1 VLISFLMRKL
11 LRKLEALL
19 TAAAFAEEG
28 DVETARRI
36 VREAEGDER
45 RTGEPPRLVVAPAA
59 RAARAARASTG

>member
-45 RTGEPPRLVVAPAA
+45 PGREPSQPVARPAA
-59 RAARAARASTG
+59 RAVRAVRASRG